1 MALASAE
8 AELYALSTVIME
20 CKGVASFLEELGEYP
35 IIEGHCDATATI
47 AIASRL
53 GLAKLKH
60 IEIRHLWLQ
69 DEVREGRLVL
79 HKIPSADNPADIL
92 TKILD
97 ALDHVR
103 IAGLVGITLVW
114 PLAKGA
120 VSSNG
125 DVQAVGRF
133 LQLIT
138 LAACAYQGDAT
149 DEGYAHGHLMQDMVV
164 YILCTA
170 LPLILALL
178 FLQRVGLVQIVQTAP
193 TIQTTTAR
201 MTDEGSQTPT
211 RARHQLELH
220 DVTYE
225 GLKKIGGRLGMG
237 SARAM
242 LKDDMIREIRANP
255 EFEGLTF

>member
-1 MALASAE
+1 
-8 AELYALSTVIME
+8 ME
-20 CKGVASFLEELGEYP
+20 CKGVASFLEELGERP

-92 TKILD
+92 TKIPD

-103 IAGLVGITLVW
+103 IARLVGITLVW
-114 PLAKGA
+114 PLAKEA

-138 LAACAYQGDAT
+138 LAACAYQGDTT
-149 DEGYAHGHLMQDMVV
+149 DEGHAQGHLTQDMVV
-164 YILCTA
+164 CILCTA

-178 FLQRVGLVQIVQTAP
+178 FLQRVGMVQIVHDDGEDDGRELPDGYENETPAGAP
-193 TIQTTTAR
+193 R
-201 MTDEGSQTPT
+201 
-211 RARHQLELH
+211 RHLRGLEEDRQPVGHGHPESHASRRHADAQHPLR
-220 DVTYE
+220 VC
-225 GLKKIGGRLGMG
+225 LGHPWP
-237 SARAM
+237 R
-242 LKDDMIREIRANP
+242 RRP
-255 EFEGLTF
+255 